1 MLYTFAEASYPEGVL
16 LAYLQQTTSQDAIVL
31 WQDGVYLCVK
41 YPEVFS
47 SLNMS
52 CYALDIDVSARN
64 LYQFVSSIENVKTIS
79 LTELVELTEHYF
91 PQLAL

>member
-41 YPEVFS
+41 YPEVFRHS
-47 SLNMS
+47 T
-52 CYALDIDVSARN
+52 R
-64 LYQFVSSIENVKTIS
+64 
-79 LTELVELTEHYF
+79 LVMR
-91 PQLAL
+91 

>member
-1 MLYTFAEASYPEGVL
+1 MLYTFAEASYPESVL
-16 LAYLQQTTSQDAIVL
+16 LTYLQQTTPQDAIVL

-47 SLNMS
+47 SLNTS
-52 CYALDIDVSARN
+52 CYALDIDVGARN
-64 LYQFVSSIENVKTIS
+64 LYQFVSSIESVKTIS